1 MVISFIRCLNCAFFC
16 LNHNSQDFRIF
27 RIKNQDELRK
37 NAMKPANPTVP
48 QKKLRPPFK
57 GDIEEIPRAR
67 FEGGTIVI
75 DNIAHNI
82 EAPKPFRWLQGKW
95 RCRAVDYRLIRPWL
109 YEQKIRNN
117 IPRWQKLSLHL
128 QENWELHSYQT
139 EALNTWIGANCWGS
153 VVLPTGAGK
162 TVLALRAIVQTQV
175 STLVVV
181 PTIDLLHQWY
191 ARLENAFGI
200 QIGAWYGLE
209 KEARSITV
217 TTYPSAWSHAETL
230 GNLFKLLIFDEIH
243 HLPAPSWHEIALM
256 CAAPYRL
263 GLTATYPHQDNF
275 RPSSAKSKGTTSQQ
289 LQLFDAVNPF
299 DPVGL
304 LNELVGPVIYR
315 KDIDELTGE
324 QLAEYRTQRIRVDL
338 YEPERKAYD
347 TAYATYIG
355 YVRDNSLRESHG
367 SRWWQ
372 ELTRRSAFEAEARRA
387 KVAELK
393 WKEII
398 YQAQGKLDILDELL
412 RTHRQQA
419 MLIFTAH
426 NRFAYRISRQH
437 LIPVITHQTKAAERK
452 AILDNFRAGTYRVIV
467 TTKVLNEGIDV
478 PVAKIAVILGGSA
491 SDREY
496 VQRLGRVLR
505 KQGNAEAILYE
516 VIVRDTADERIA
528 ERRKPRK

>member
-1 MVISFIRCLNCAFFC
+1 
-16 LNHNSQDFRIF
+16 
-27 RIKNQDELRK
+27 
-37 NAMKPANPTVP
+37 MKQVT
-48 QKKLRPPFK
+48 KKKPFK
-57 GDIEEIPRAR
+57 GKLEEIPSAR
-67 FEGGTIVI
+67 FDGGTIVI
-75 DNIAHNI
+75 DNVA
-82 EAPKPFRWLQGKW
+82 ETVEVPKPLRWLQGKW
-95 RCRAVDYRLIRPWL
+95 RCRAVDYRLIHPWL
-109 YEQKIRNN
+109 HEQHIRNN
-117 IPRWQKLSLHL
+117 IPRWQKNLSLHL
-128 QENWELHSYQT
+128 QENWELHPYQT
-139 EALNTWIGANCWGS
+139 EALNTWIAADRWGS

-162 TVLALRAIVQTQV
+162 TVLALRAIIQTQA
-175 STLVVV
+175 STLIVV
-181 PTIDLLHQWY
+181 PTIDLIHQWY
-191 ARLENAFGI
+191 ARLENAFGTP
-200 QIGAWYGLE
+200 IGVWYGLE
-209 KEARSITV
+209 KQARPITV

-275 RPSSAKSKGTTSQQ
+275 RSARAHKKSKSTGQ
-289 LQLFDAVNPF
+289 LQLFKALNPF
-299 DPVGL
+299 DPAGL

-315 KDIDELTGE
+315 KDIDQLTGE

-338 YEPERKAYD
+338 SETEKNAYD
-347 TAYATYIG
+347 TAYGTYIG
-355 YVRDNSLRESHG
+355 YVRDNRLRESHG
-367 SRWWQ
+367 SRWWH
-372 ELTRRSAFEAEARRA
+372 EFTRRSAFEAEARRA

-393 WKEII
+393 WKGII
-398 YQAQGKLDILDELL
+398 YQAQGKLDILDQLL

-452 AILDNFRAGTYRVIV
+452 TILENFRAGNYKVIV
-467 TTKVLNEGIDV
+467 TTKVLNEGVDV
-478 PVAKIAVILGGSA
+478 PVAKVAVILGGSA

-516 VIVRDTADERIA
+516 VIVRNTADERIS
-528 ERRKPRK
+528 ERRQPRS

>member
-1 MVISFIRCLNCAFFC
+1 MREAFEG
-16 LNHNSQDFRIF
+16 
-27 RIKNQDELRK
+27 K
-37 NAMKPANPTVP
+37 T
-48 QKKLRPPFK
+48 
-57 GDIEEIPRAR
+57 EEIPRAR
-67 FEGGTIVI
+67 FDGGTIVI
-75 DNIAHNI
+75 DNVAHNI
-82 EAPKPFRWLQGKW
+82 EAPTPFRWLQGKW
-95 RCRAVDYRLIRPWL
+95 RCRAVDYRLVRPWL

-117 IPRWQKLSLHL
+117 IPRWQKLSLRL
-128 QENWELHSYQT
+128 QENWEPHSYQI
-139 EALNTWIGANCWGS
+139 EALNTWIAANRWGS

-162 TVLALRAIVQTQV
+162 TVLALHAIVQTQM
-175 STLVVV
+175 STLIVV

-191 ARLENAFGI
+191 ARLENAFGTR
-200 QIGAWYGLE
+200 IGAWYGLE
-209 KEARSITV
+209 KEARPITV

-256 CAAPYRL
+256 SAAPYRL
-263 GLTATYPHQDNF
+263 GLTATYPHQDKF
-275 RPSSAKSKGTTSQQ
+275 RSPRASQSKSTGQ
-289 LQLFDAVNPF
+289 LQLFNAVNPF
-299 DPVGL
+299 DPVAL

-315 KDIDELTGE
+315 KHIDDLTGE
-324 QLAEYRTQRIRVDL
+324 QLAEYRTQRVRVDL
-338 YEPERKAYD
+338 YESEKKAYD
-347 TAYATYIG
+347 AAYSSYIG
-355 YVRDNSLRESHG
+355 YIRDNHLRESHG
-367 SRWWQ
+367 PRWWQ

-398 YQAQGKLDILDELL
+398 YQAQGKLDILDKLL
-412 RTHRQQA
+412 CTHRHQA

-452 AILDNFRAGTYRVIV
+452 AILENFRAGTYRVIV

-478 PVAKIAVILGGSA
+478 PEAKVAVILGGSA

-516 VIVRDTADERIA
+516 VIVRNTADERIA
-528 ERRKPRK
+528 ERRQPRSKTSS